1 MRGFHHEI
9 DGGVIY
15 HYLIRS
21 TAPQSENE
29 AEAGSESD
37 CAGDSGVDRDGE

>member
-9 DGGVIY
+9 DGVVIY
-15 HYLIRS
+15 HHLIRS
-21 TAPQSENE
+21 DAPQSENE
-29 AEAGSESD
+29 AEAGSGSD